1 MAVLAS
7 AIWRVRPSGNNAN
20 GGGYDPGIGG
30 AATDYSRQN
39 AAQATGTNGAGS
51 ATTTFTDS
59 TASAFTA
66 AMVGNAINI
75 AGQGVYFVLAVLGAT
90 QVTVDRTLG
99 TFSGASWRLGGGW
112 ADFYTNTTAALA
124 ILVPGNTVFVLGSG
138 TPNPSSYVFDYTAPT
153 GGFAPV
159 LGDSTNG
166 YITYAN
172 DPDTPGYKAPP
183 DTSGG
188 MPCIQGG
195 IVFGKPAVGEAKN
208 NKFLGLYIVNS
219 GVDGGN
225 IGAFY
230 NASSSLWC
238 GVIGCVYDQK
248 GNGGGIVQ
256 AGGSSVWVSGS
267 EAFNS
272 VGGSASG
279 TANGN
284 AIIGS
289 TLQVVGCNIHDCRAA
304 DTAVTLNLSAN
315 CPAIINCII
324 AKNSNVG
331 VAAGAGGSAGNVLI
345 MNNTIDGNAADGLR
359 LRDDPT
365 LNGAIVLNNIISNH
379 TGVGKFGITMTST
392 SGAGIDDRNK
402 AFVDYNTFYNNTANT
417 NGITLSPHDTALG
430 VTPYVASST
439 ENYTLA

>member
-51 ATTTFTDS
+51 ATTTFTDA
-59 TASAFTA
+59 TAAAFTS

-75 AGQGVYFVLAVLGAT
+75 SGQGVYFVTAFIGAT
-90 QVTVDRTLG
+90 QVTVDRALG
-99 TFSGASWRLGGGW
+99 TFSGATWRLGGGW
-112 ADFYTNTTAALA
+112 ADFYTNTTVAAA
-124 ILVPGNTVFVLGSG
+124 ILVPGNSVFILGTG
-138 TPNPSSYVFDYTAPT
+138 TPNPSSYVFDYTVPSGGYAP
-153 GGFAPV
+153 A

-183 DTSGG
+183 DTTGG

-195 IVFGKPAVGEAKN
+195 IIFGKSGGEAKN

-225 IGAFY
+225 VGAFF
-230 NASSSLWC
+230 NGSSSLWC

-248 GNGGGIVQ
+248 GNGGGLTQ
-256 AGGSSVWVSGS
+256 AGGSSVWLSGC

-279 TANGN
+279 TTNN
-284 AIIGS
+284 NFIIATS
-289 TLQVVGCNIHDCRAA
+289 LQVVGCNIHDCRAV
-304 DTAVTLNLSAN
+304 DTAVFMNTGGIN
-315 CPAIINCII
+315 CPAIINCIV
-324 AKNSNVG
+324 AKNQNIG
-331 VAAGAGGSAGNVLI
+331 IKAGAGGSSGTVLI
-345 MNNTIDGNAADGLR
+345 ANNTIDGNGGDGLW

-365 LNGAIVLNNIISNH
+365 LNGAIVLNNIITNH
-379 TGVGKFGITMTST
+379 TGVGKFGITMNST

-439 ENYTLA
+439 ENYALA